1 MSVNGNSASAIR
13 WKPLLICPNA
23 DLSQKLSTAWHAVAN
38 TEPLVESPRYLEGQ
52 ALRDLVGGHA
62 VTLCF
67 LDVGSD
73 RARGIGLVR
82 ELRELGIPVVALHT
96 GNDPDLILSCLRQG
110 AAEFLYPPFGSE
122 QFEQA
127 LARLAK
133 RAQVA
138 MAQARTGGE
147 VYCLMRGKAG
157 SGNTTLACNLAFQ
170 LQALNFQ
177 RVLLGDLDPLTGTIA
192 FLLKLNSNYSF
203 VHALTNASRLD
214 ETLWRGMVTSCRGVD
229 VLLSP
234 DVPADLVYEPEDIT
248 AMVSY
253 WRGLYEFVI
262 LDIPGPHGEWGAS
275 LAKLCDELLLVTTN
289 ELPAVHAT
297 QNTLA
302 CLEYGGVSRSKIKLV
317 VNRYNTE
324 IGLSSEAIEAALD
337 LKVFQH
343 LPSDFESVQKALM
356 EGKAIPPGTKVGKA
370 IVELAEKLTGRT
382 GAPKK
387 HSLFGGLF
395 SPFQNL

>member
-1 MSVNGNSASAIR
+1 MSVNGHTGSVIH

-23 DLSQKLSTAWHAVAN
+23 DLSQKLGAAWHGVEKA
-38 TEPLVESPRYLEGQ
+38 EPLVECPRYLEVP

-62 VTLCF
+62 VTLCC

-73 RARGIGLVR
+73 ADRGLALVKA
-82 ELRELGIPVVALHT
+82 LRELGIPVVALHT
-96 GNDPDLILSCLRQG
+96 ANDPDLILSCLRQG
-110 AAEFLYPPFGSE
+110 AAEFLFPPFTGD
-122 QFEQA
+122 QLEQA

-138 MAQARTGGE
+138 LAQARNGGE
-147 VYCLMRGKAG
+147 IYCLMRGKSG

-177 RVLLGDLDPLTGTIA
+177 RVLLADLDPLTGTVA

-203 VHALTNASRLD
+203 IHALTNASRLD

-229 VLLSP
+229 ILLSP
-234 DVPADLVYEPEDIT
+234 DMPVDLVYEPEDIS
-248 AMVSY
+248 AMINY
-253 WRGLYEFVI
+253 WRRCYEFVI
-262 LDIPGPHGEWGAS
+262 MDIPAPHSEWGLS

-302 CLEYGGVSRSKIKLV
+302 CLEYGGVGRSKIKLV

-324 IGLSSEAIEAALD
+324 IGLSSDAIEVALD

-356 EGKAIPPGTKVGKA
+356 EGKAIPQNSKVGKA
-370 IVELAEKLTGRT
+370 IAELAEKLTGRT

-395 SPFQNL
+395 SVFQNL